1 MPALIKRAHI
11 GHANQAAVTIQPI
24 QPPPPPA
31 LPPSPASDNSQPNLE
46 EISPPV
52 LFEDPAVLLAEA
64 QAHVEAMLN
73 QAQLQATTIHE
84 NAHQLGWQS
93 GYNEGHNE
101 AIQAVEKK
109 LIELTQTLQK
119 TVDSAIEERNRFLRK
134 SQDEI
139 SQLVVAVAR
148 KVIGKEL
155 SLNPQVVTEIVAQA
169 IKEAAIS
176 GPCRIRVNPADYSLL
191 SPAWETIPSMQPSDR
206 KWELI
211 SDNKVSRGGCL
222 IEANGGILDA
232 QIDSQLEQVQH
243 SFERL
248 HS

>member
-11 GHANQAAVTIQPI
+11 EHTNQAAVTIQPV

-31 LPPSPASDNSQPNLE
+31 PPPSVFNDSQSKPEEDLPPVPSY
-46 EISPPV
+46 
-52 LFEDPAVLLAEA
+52 EDPAVLLAEA

-73 QAQLQATTIHE
+73 QAQLQVTTIHE
-84 NAHQLGWQS
+84 NAHQLGWQA
-93 GYNEGHNE
+93 GYTEGHNE

-109 LIELTQTLQK
+109 LTELTQTLQK
-119 TVDSAIEERNRFLRK
+119 TVDSAVEERNRFLRR

-139 SQLVVAVAR
+139 SQLVVAIAR
-148 KVIGKEL
+148 KVIGQEL

-176 GPCRIRVNPADYSLL
+176 GACRIRVNPADYSLL

-206 KWELI
+206 KWELV

-232 QIDSQLEQVQH
+232 QIDSQLGQVQH